1 MKTKLTYV
9 SAYSVLLLLLFLTL
23 GCGNDTSDIKLLK
36 QQGMAAFNSKNFM
49 EATKYFKKGLRASQ
63 SDRDFLFYL
72 GVSYAEMNMF
82 DSAMIYI
89 RRAKLLYP
97 RDRDVNKELVQL
109 CPKFEDYDCALRAI
123 AVLVAT
129 GDNEKMYWPQL
140 AEFNYH
146 VGNYILA
153 VQYYK
158 LALADNPD
166 IPNYYLLLSVVLGQ
180 MGKYDEAIS
189 YLKKSIDRFGPS
201 EESYANIGTMY
212 INIHQFDKAEE
223 NFRSSLALN
232 PDNISVWINLAN
244 ILSMSD
250 NPAKKREALE
260 IYKKYRSRTP
270 KMYNLDSLIPALEEE
285 LGS

>member
-1 MKTKLTYV
+1 
-9 SAYSVLLLLLFLTL
+9 
-23 GCGNDTSDIKLLK
+23 
-36 QQGMAAFNSKNFM
+36 MAAFNAKKFM
-49 EATKYFKKGLRASQ
+49 EATRYFREGLKANQ
-63 SDRDFLFYL
+63 SDRDFLYYL
-72 GVSYAEMNMF
+72 GVSYAEMSMF

-89 RRAKLLYP
+89 RRAKVLYP

-109 CPKFEDYDCALRAI
+109 CPRFKDYDCALRAI

-140 AEFNYH
+140 AEFNYQ

-158 LALADNPD
+158 QALADNPN
-166 IPNYYLLLSVVLGQ
+166 IRNYYLLLSIVLGQ
-180 MGKYDEAIS
+180 MGKNQEAID
-189 YLKKSIDRFGPS
+189 YLQKSIDRFGPS
-201 EESYANIGTMY
+201 EESYANMGTLY
-212 INIHQFDKAEE
+212 INLHQYKKAEE

-250 NPAKKREALE
+250 DRAKKREALE